1 MLLRMRP
8 EPVHHDREEQALDIY
23 RDIPLEDGDAVL
35 LLDQQV
41 CLEMEQLAALW
52 DEQIRRNL
60 VHVLIRTAARV
71 LVAVAR
77 DGEVLQPGDYQLWR
91 DLHAGLR
98 DADVELLPIRALP
111 AA

>member
-8 EPVHHDREEQALDIY
+8 EPVQYDREELALDIY

-60 VHVLIRTAARV
+60 VHVLTRTAARV

-77 DGEVLQPGDYQLWR
+77 EGEVLRPGDYQLWR

-98 DADVELLPIRALP
+98 EADVELLPIRALP